1 MNGATEA
8 LNQVVDE
15 QIRVA
20 EAVLEILELENQ
32 ALQAGNIDSLN
43 IAGEKK
49 AGLVITMEQL
59 EQERELIVQNGDT
72 AAVVGHSQR
81 WDHLLK
87 LMAECKDRNE
97 RNGELVRSRRQH
109 VARALKVLHGEA
121 LELYDASGLAAG
133 SGSALN
139 DLGEA

>member
-20 EAVLEILELENQ
+20 EAVLEILELENK

-43 IAGEKK
+43 LAGEKK
-49 AGLVITMEQL
+49 SGLVITMEQL
-59 EQERELIVQNGDT
+59 ELERELIVQSGDT
-72 AAVVGHSQR
+72 VEAGHRQR
-81 WDHLLK
+81 WDHLLD
-87 LMAECKDRNE
+87 LMSECKNRNE

-133 SGSALN
+133 SSSALN

>member
-59 EQERELIVQNGDT
+59 EQERELIVQSGDP
-72 AAVVGHSQR
+72 VEPGHRQR
-81 WDHLLK
+81 WDQLLS
-87 LMAECKDRNE
+87 LMAECKTRNE
-97 RNGELVRSRRQH
+97 RNGELVRSRREH
-109 VARALKVLHGEA
+109 VARALKVLHGES

-133 SGSALN
+133 NSSALN

>member
-1 MNGATEA
+1 MSGATEA

-20 EAVLEILELENQ
+20 EAVLAILELENQ

-43 IAGEKK
+43 AAGEKK

-59 EQERELIVQNGDT
+59 EQERELIVQSADT
-72 AAVVGHSQR
+72 AVETGHRQR
-81 WDHLLK
+81 WDHLLG
-87 LMAECKDRNE
+87 LMAECKHRNE
-97 RNGELVRSRRQH
+97 RNGELVRSRREH

-121 LELYDASGLAAG
+121 LELYDSSGLTAG
-133 SGSALN
+133 SAGALN